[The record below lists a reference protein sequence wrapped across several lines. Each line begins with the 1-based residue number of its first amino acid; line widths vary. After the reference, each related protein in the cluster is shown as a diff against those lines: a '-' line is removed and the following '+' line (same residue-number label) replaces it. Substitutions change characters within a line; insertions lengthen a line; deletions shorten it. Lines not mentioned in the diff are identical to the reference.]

1 VRILIGWSE
10 PAIAAAGAPP
20 RARVRA
26 GPACR
31 RADSVT
37 REGGVAATP
46 LQVKRGAQLNKSDGN
61 VSMRHRI
68 AIGPNRQASLQT
80 QNYNAGAVAGAWRRR
95 VKITSENAIQCIS
108 MRVCNEFLSAESEI
122 GRVMARKLPTR

>member
-1 VRILIGWSE
+1 
-10 PAIAAAGAPP
+10 
-20 RARVRA
+20 
-26 GPACR
+26 
-31 RADSVT
+31 VT

-46 LQVKRGAQLNKSDGN
+46 LHVKRGAQLNKSDGN

-68 AIGPNRQASLQT
+68 AIEPNRQASLWA